1 MNLLQQ
7 IWRSSLGKKYLMA
20 LSGAGLFLF
29 VVGHLLGNLQFFL
42 PPEAINRYGHFLKST
57 PEILWPARI
66 GLLAL
71 IGLHIASAIT
81 LSAQNKAA
89 RPQPYAGTTKTLD
102 ATLASRTML
111 MSGLIVLA
119 FIIYHLLHFTVLNDL
134 SEKINFAGV
143 DFNELYMPNTGEQD
157 IYAMIVC
164 GFSVWYVALFYL
176 IAVALLC
183 LHLGHGLAA
192 MFQSLGLRNHV
203 WTPRITAFAKTASLL
218 IFLGYASIPVS
229 VIVFH
234 HGKEYADRVKAGVV
248 QGGPVIPVKALKGG
262 VK

>member
-134 SEKINFAGV
+134 SE
-143 DFNELYMPNTGEQD
+143 
-157 IYAMIVC
+157 
-164 GFSVWYVALFYL
+164 
-176 IAVALLC
+176 
-183 LHLGHGLAA
+183 
-192 MFQSLGLRNHV
+192 
-203 WTPRITAFAKTASLL
+203 
-218 IFLGYASIPVS
+218 
-229 VIVFH
+229 
-234 HGKEYADRVKAGVV
+234 
-248 QGGPVIPVKALKGG
+248 
-262 VK
+262 